1 MPTTDLWPDFTIEP
15 KPRGIRQMLEEAGR
29 GLKEKTNGLVT
40 FRVLPA
46 TNRDRPAFPFLY
58 RCELYVETLDY
69 TFPLLYVNVGMDG
82 GFPVEVVTTNPA
94 EPRKVWDES
103 GLNSILATIFQSD
116 ETKAI
121 VRNLISMATE

>member
-1 MPTTDLWPDFTIEP
+1 MPTADLWPDFAIEP

-29 GLKEKTNGLVT
+29 GLKEKTNGLIA
-40 FRVLPA
+40 FRVQLSESQA
-46 TNRDRPAFPFLY
+46 RPARPFLY
-58 RCELYVETLDY
+58 RCELYVENLDY
-69 TFPLLYVNVGMDG
+69 AFPLLYVNVGMDG

-94 EPRKVWDES
+94 DPKKAWDEA
-103 GLNSILATIFQSD
+103 GLNSILATVFQSE